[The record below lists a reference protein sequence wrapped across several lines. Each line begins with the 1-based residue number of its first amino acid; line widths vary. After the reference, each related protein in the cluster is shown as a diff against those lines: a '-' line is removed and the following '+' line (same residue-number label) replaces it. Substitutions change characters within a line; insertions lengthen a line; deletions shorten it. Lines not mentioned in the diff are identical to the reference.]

1 MCARSEVLGF
11 TALGVTFRGG
21 TQCIQSSIQLP
32 TTQQR
37 EFKFNSNKKKENK
50 PCLCGGWQ
58 QTDVHL
64 PQTTIG
70 LLIGGEGAVADVAKG
85 VAGLEFAFLAL

>member
-1 MCARSEVLGF
+1 MHTKQHATSYHSAEG
-11 TALGVTFRGG
+11 
-21 TQCIQSSIQLP
+21 
-32 TTQQR
+32 
-37 EFKFNSNKKKENK
+37 EFKFNSNKKRENK